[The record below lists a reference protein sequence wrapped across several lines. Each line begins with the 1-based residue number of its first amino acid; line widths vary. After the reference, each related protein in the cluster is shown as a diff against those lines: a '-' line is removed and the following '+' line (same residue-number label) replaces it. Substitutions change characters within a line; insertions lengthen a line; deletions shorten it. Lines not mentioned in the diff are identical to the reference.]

1 MEPFIIGYTTGVFDL
16 FHVGHV
22 NILRRAKEK
31 CDYLIVGVT
40 TDEIVEQYKGKK
52 PIINFND
59 RKTIVE
65 SCKFADKVVA
75 QSSMDKMEAWHNL
88 HFNVMFHGK
97 EWQGTELYNKYE
109 QELKKV
115 GVDIIY
121 LEPTKGIST
130 TKLIKKITHQKH
142 GDNT

>member
-1 MEPFIIGYTTGVFDL
+1 MKPFIIGYTSGVFDL

-22 NILRRAKEK
+22 NILRRAKEL
-31 CDYLIVGVT
+31 CDFLIVGVT
-40 TDEIVEQYKGKK
+40 TDEVVEQYKGKK

-65 SCKFADKVVA
+65 SCKYADKVVA
-75 QSSMDKMEAWHNL
+75 QSSMNKMDAWHYL

-97 EWQGTELYNKYE
+97 EWKGTELYNTYE
-109 QELKKV
+109 QELGKV

-130 TKLIKKITHQKH
+130 TKLIEKLSHLNN
-142 GDNT
+142 DNNS